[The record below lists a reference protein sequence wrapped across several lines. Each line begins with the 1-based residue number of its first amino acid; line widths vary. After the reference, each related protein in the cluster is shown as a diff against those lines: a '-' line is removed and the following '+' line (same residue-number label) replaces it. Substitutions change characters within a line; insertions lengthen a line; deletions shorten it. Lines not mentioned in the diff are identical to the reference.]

1 VHSGPASLQLI
12 RVLPMPFKEIK
23 KITLEAAQ
31 AIELDTGVFLP
42 PGSYQGARMRTRD
55 DLPGDVIWKP
65 TRYRIELTTE
75 QIASMGAKVQPNQ
88 SFEEIDVTKF
98 VRRGRLIIR

>member
-1 VHSGPASLQLI
+1 M
-12 RVLPMPFKEIK
+12 PMPFKEVT

-55 DLPGDVIWKP
+55 DLPGDVIWMP
-65 TRYRIELTTE
+65 TRYRIELTAE
-75 QIASMGAKVQPNQ
+75 QIASMGATVQPNQ

-98 VRRGRLIIR
+98 VRKGRLIVR

>member
-1 VHSGPASLQLI
+1 M
-12 RVLPMPFKEIK
+12 PMPFKEIT

-31 AIELDTGVFLP
+31 AIELDIGIFLP

-65 TRYRIELTTE
+65 TRYRIELTAE

>member
-1 VHSGPASLQLI
+1 M
-12 RVLPMPFKEIK
+12 PMPFKEIT

-31 AIELDTGVFLP
+31 AIELDIGVLLP

-55 DLPGDVIWKP
+55 DLPGDVIWTP
-65 TRYRIELTTE
+65 TRYRIELTAE

-98 VRRGRLIIR
+98 VRIGQLIIR

>member
-1 VHSGPASLQLI
+1 M
-12 RVLPMPFKEIK
+12 PMPFKEISQ
-23 KITLEAAQ
+23 ITLEAAQ
-31 AIELDTGVFLP
+31 AIELDIGVVLP
-42 PGSYQGARMRTRD
+42 CGSYPGARMRTRD
-55 DLPGDVIWKP
+55 DLPGGVIWTP
-65 TRYRIELTTE
+65 TRYRIELTAE